1 MAASHGA
8 SSLSQSA
15 VSAEHEAIDWASIDD
30 EFCSIISPLNES
42 LNQNLVDTSE
52 ASAMFTRLLHCHLG
66 QLGILG
72 DKGRSSSERFAGP
85 HRDKGIIK
93 LTRRLTKLKN
103 IARRSFHA
111 QPVAF
116 LNGVR
121 VHNKFLKAARKTTHL
136 RSARQQEKAF
146 RSNPWLPN
154 QFAVP
159 LVLVLSHLFRPVS
172 ASLTLKS
179 CSQGKAAPIPV
190 YRDGSIT
197 FPPQQTL
204 SLSLIFRR

>member
-1 MAASHGA
+1 M
-8 SSLSQSA
+8 SLVTWRMRKHAYQLERRATDFPRKFCRATKFPSDRISCDTG
-15 VSAEHEAIDWASIDD
+15 HEAIDWASIDD
-30 EFCSIISPLNES
+30 EFRSIISLLNES

-52 ASAMFTRLLHCHLG
+52 ASAMFTRLLHSHLG

-116 LNGVR
+116 LNG
-121 VHNKFLKAARKTTHL
+121 
-136 RSARQQEKAF
+136 S
-146 RSNPWLPN
+146 
-154 QFAVP
+154 
-159 LVLVLSHLFRPVS
+159 
-172 ASLTLKS
+172 
-179 CSQGKAAPIPV
+179 V
-190 YRDGSIT
+190 YIT
-197 FPPQQTL
+197 SF
-204 SLSLIFRR
+204 